1 MKKETEQQ
9 RLINDVEDI
18 KRQRRGLMR
27 EVTRMVTRAKKT
39 AWIGVGLGSIGVAI
53 GGVALWVLYER
64 GWL

>member
-27 EVTRMVTRAKKT
+27 ELTRMVTRAKKT
-39 AWIGVGLGSIGVAI
+39 AWIGVALGAIGVTI
-53 GGVALWVLYER
+53 GAVALAIIYDR
-64 GWL
+64 GW